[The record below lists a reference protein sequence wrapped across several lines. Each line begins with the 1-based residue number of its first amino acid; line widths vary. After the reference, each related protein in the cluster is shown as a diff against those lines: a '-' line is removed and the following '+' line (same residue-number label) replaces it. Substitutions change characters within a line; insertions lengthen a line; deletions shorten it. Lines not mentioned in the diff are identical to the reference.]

1 MAFKVVILKRAEIE
15 IDEAV
20 FYHENIKKGLGK
32 KFVSEYQKNLKTL
45 KSIPFFQIKYN
56 VIRTLPLKKFP
67 YTLHISVDEN
77 DKKVFIHALTCNHQ
91 DPNTT
96 RIKL

>member
-20 FYHENIKKGLGK
+20 FYYENIKKGLGK
-32 KFVSEYQKNLKTL
+32 KFVSEYQTNLKTL
-45 KSIPFFQIKYN
+45 KSIPFFEIKYN

-77 DKKVFIHALTCNHQ
+77 DKKVFIHALTCDYQN
-91 DPNTT
+91 PENT
-96 RIKL
+96 RLKL

>member
-15 IDEAV
+15 IDEVV
-20 FYHENIKKGLGK
+20 FYYENIQKGLGK
-32 KFVSEYQKNLKTL
+32 KFVSEYQQNLKTL

-56 VIRTLPLKKFP
+56 SIRTLPLKKFP

-77 DKKVFIHALTCNHQ
+77 NKKVFIHALTCNYQ
-91 DPNTT
+91 NPNTT
-96 RIKL
+96 RLKL